1 MAARKDIKKSQKIR
15 SWITRWD
22 NQNKYNNTH
31 YHEMTQFIKGE
42 QWKEDEAKLFET
54 YKKIPLTVNKI
65 RPLSNH
71 MIGEQ
76 RKNTPNLQILP
87 TKNVDE
93 RTASIREALIKEISL
108 NSRARVVYQ
117 NAFGQQVNGGFS
129 AALVHTEYDNDYN
142 FDQNIV
148 IRGFRD
154 PTKCFWDLGA
164 ESPCK
169 TDGLFCGYRTTMTR
183 ERFRQRWGLEV
194 EKKIGYTSTDVT
206 ETDSFPMTYSDQDSI
221 TVIDLFE
228 RKSKL
233 RTLVQLSN
241 GESIRK
247 DKMDE
252 LEKLE
257 VDGTE
262 ILLFEGEP
270 VTVYREREFE
280 EYTVEHS
287 IWAGDYELEKTPFH
301 SKQLPMPFID
311 QDSYYDK
318 NGKQITGSFFKDA
331 RDTQRYIN
339 YLRTQTAYLIKISRY
354 DQYIASKQNVKSP
367 DTAAIWRDPATV
379 QGALLY
385 DESPNGNRPEQQR
398 PPELSQSLMMQYD
411 GATADLQMT
420 TGMYNTQIGDE
431 GNEISRVAIDARVRR
446 GSNNT
451 YIPRDNLNRAIWVI
465 GEIID
470 EMIPHVYDSE
480 RLMKLDLKDTG
491 KEDVVLN
498 EQVDDYGT
506 LIENDMSQG
515 AYKIRLVPGP
525 SIEDQNMEN
534 IEAMNEVLGKAPQ
547 TFGLIADLYAE
558 NLPMTNNIEMRNRLR
573 TLVPPEILEAG
584 KTGKPLPPKEPEQD
598 PMIMLKQ
605 QELQLK
611 AQKLQLE
618 MQESQMRALEKAQEI
633 QLEEQKL
640 MMQSHQDGVEFNKH
654 IQELELKKQ
663 ETAAKLK
670 EQEMRFSAEMK
681 RIEADLHLNHT
692 QNVVKILTH
701 QPNHFKASNTKEMK
715 HDQ

>member
-1 MAARKDIKKSQKIR
+1 MAARKDIKKAGKIR
-15 SWITRWD
+15 SWIRKWD

-31 YHEMTQFIKGE
+31 YHEMTTFIKGE
-42 QWKEDEAKLFET
+42 QWKDDEAKLFET

-93 RTASIREALIKEISL
+93 RTAAIREALIKEISL

-129 AALVHTEYDNDYN
+129 AALVFTEYDNDEN

-148 IRGFRD
+148 IRGFKD

-169 TDGLFCGYRTTMTR
+169 TDGMYCGFRTTMSR
-183 ERFRQRWGLEV
+183 ERFRQLYGKDI
-194 EKKIGYTSTDVT
+194 EKKIGSETTDIT
-206 ETDSFPMTYSDQDSI
+206 DTDSFASTYSDENAI
-221 TVIDLFE
+221 TVIDLWE

-233 RTLVQLSN
+233 ITLYQLSN
-241 GESIRK
+241 GKSVRQEELDR
-247 DKMDE
+247 
-252 LEKLE
+252 LEKVDL
-257 VDGTE
+257 DGTE
-262 ILLFEGEP
+262 ILMYEGEP
-270 VTVYREREFE
+270 VTIYNERTFP
-280 EYTVEHS
+280 EYKVVHS
-287 IWAGDYELEKTPFH
+287 KWGGDYELEKTDFP
-301 SKQLPMPFID
+301 SKQLPQPFID
-311 QDSYYDK
+311 QDSYFDK
-318 NGKQITGSFFKDA
+318 NGKQVCGSFFKDA

-354 DQYIASKQNVKSP
+354 DQYLASKQNVKSP

-385 DESPNGNRPEQQR
+385 DESPNGNKPEQQR
-398 PPELSQSLMMQYD
+398 PPELAASLMMQYD

-431 GNEISRVAIDARVRR
+431 GNEISRVAIDARTRR

-465 GEIID
+465 GEIIN
-470 EMIPHVYDSE
+470 EMIPKVYDSE

-491 KEDVVLN
+491 KEDVILN
-498 EQVDDYGT
+498 HQADEYGA
-506 LIENDMSQG
+506 LIENNMSEG
-515 AYKIRLVPGP
+515 TYNIRLVPGP

-573 TLVPPEILEAG
+573 TMVPPEIIEAG
-584 KTGKPLPPKEPEQD
+584 KTGKPIQPKEPQPD
-598 PMIMLKQ
+598 PMLIIKQ

-611 AQKLQLE
+611 QMKLVAE
-618 MQESQMRALEKAQEI
+618 MKEAEMKAQQAER
-633 QLEEQKL
+633 E
-640 MMQSHQDGVEFNKH
+640 MM
-654 IQELELKKQ
+654 
-663 ETAAKLK
+663 LK
-670 EQEMRFSAEMK
+670 EQELMLRSHQEGIDLSKEIEQMKMKREEMFHKLHEQELRFEAEMK
-681 RIEADLHLNHT
+681 RIDADLHLNHS

-701 QPNHFKASNTKEMK
+701 QPNHFKASNKEMK
-715 HDQ
+715 HDS

>member
-1 MAARKDIKKSQKIR
+1 MAARKDIKKAGKIR
-15 SWITRWD
+15 EWARKWD

-31 YHEMTQFIKGE
+31 YHEMTTFIKGE

-87 TKNVDE
+87 TKNVDQ

-129 AALVHTEYDNDYN
+129 SALVYTEYDNDDS
-142 FDQNIV
+142 FDQNI
-148 IRGFRD
+148 IIKGFKD

-169 TDGLFCGYRTTMTR
+169 TDGMYCGFRTTMSR
-183 ERFRQRWGLEV
+183 ERFRQLYGKDI
-194 EKKIGYTSTDVT
+194 EKKIGAETTDIT
-206 ETDSFPMTYSDQDSI
+206 DTDSFSSTYSDENSI
-221 TVIDLFE
+221 TVIDVWE
-228 RKSKL
+228 RKSKMI
-233 RTLVQLSN
+233 TLYQLSN
-241 GESIRK
+241 GQTVRQ
-247 DKMDE
+247 
-252 LEKLE
+252 EKLDSLE
-257 VDGTE
+257 RMDLDGTE
-262 ILLFEGEP
+262 LLMYEGEP
-270 VTVYREREFE
+270 VTIFNERTFP
-280 EYTVEHS
+280 EYKVIHS
-287 IWAGDYELEKTPFH
+287 KWGGDYELEKTNFP

-311 QDSYYDK
+311 QDSYFDK
-318 NGKQITGSFFKDA
+318 NGKQVCGSFFKDA

-354 DQYIASKQNVKSP
+354 DQYIASKQNVKSA
-367 DTAAIWRDPATV
+367 DTAAMWRDPATV

-385 DESPNGNRPEQQR
+385 DESPNGNKPERQT

-431 GNEISRVAIDARVRR
+431 GNEISRVAIDARTRR

-465 GEIID
+465 GEIIN
-470 EMIPHVYDSE
+470 EMIPEVYDTE

-498 EQVDDYGT
+498 EQADEYG
-506 LIENDMSQG
+506 SQINNNMTEG
-515 AYKIRLVPGP
+515 SYSIRLVPGP

-573 TLVPPEILEAG
+573 TMVPPEIIEAG
-584 KTGKPLPPKEPEQD
+584 KTGKPIPPKEPEQD
-598 PMIMLKQ
+598 PMIMIKQ
-605 QELQLK
+605 QELQIKQMKLIAEMKEAEMKAMQFEREMMLK
-611 AQKLQLE
+611 E
-618 MQESQMRALEKAQEI
+618 QE
-633 QLEEQKL
+633 L
-640 MMQSHQDGVEFNKH
+640 MLRSHQDGVDFSKE
-654 IQELELKKQ
+654 IEQLKMKR
-663 ETAAKLK
+663 EEMSHKLH
-670 EQEMRFSAEMK
+670 EQEMRFEGEMK

-692 QNVVKILTH
+692 QNIVKILTH
-701 QPNHFKASNTKEMK
+701 QPNHFKADNKEMK
-715 HDQ
+715 HES